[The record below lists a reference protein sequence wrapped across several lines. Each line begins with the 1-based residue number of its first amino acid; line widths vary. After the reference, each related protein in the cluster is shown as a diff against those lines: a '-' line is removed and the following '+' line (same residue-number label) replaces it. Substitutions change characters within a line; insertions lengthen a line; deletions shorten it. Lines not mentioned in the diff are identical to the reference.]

1 MGEINR
7 GGYSFMVL
15 LIIIVLIIAIPI
27 AWLIA
32 EYSAPRWA
40 RLLLGMASILMCF
53 GLAYVVSSL
62 NRLNYNAWYGSAT
75 SDLLDATIE
84 NLEAG
89 NTDQVISTL
98 KQLQTEYEP
107 TYENR
112 AHYDE
117 LVNDAVQRFK
127 KTSANKPA
135 LEPSVVLTNPTELDE
150 HVGQLVTIRG
160 IVRNVKIPTII
171 GVDVRSFDPDL
182 RGQQAEAT
190 GILQR
195 HEVTSEDLAE
205 VNYANRGPGVFYRL
219 KDQASDY
226 EATVRPVS
234 P

>member
-1 MGEINR
+1 
-7 GGYSFMVL
+7 MVL
-15 LIIIVLIIAIPI
+15 IIIIVLIVALPI

-40 RLLLGMASILMCF
+40 RVLLGIASILMCF
-53 GLAYVVSSL
+53 GLAYVVSSM
-62 NRLNYNAWYGSAT
+62 NRLSYNEWYGSAT
-75 SDLLDATIE
+75 FDLLDATIE

-89 NTDQVISTL
+89 NTEQVISNL

-112 AHYDE
+112 AHYDD
-117 LVNDAVQRFK
+117 LVNEAVERIK
-127 KTSANKPA
+127 KTSASKPP
-135 LEPSVVLTNPTELDE
+135 LESSVVLTNATELDE

-160 IVRNVKIPTII
+160 VVRNSKIPTII

-219 KDQASDY
+219 KDEAWDY